1 MRNLVCLTVFLTSLL
16 IAASTSAAG
25 LVFGAKA
32 GPMQLD
38 ISTADDPLNAGVNI
52 GYEFDVGLGDL
63 GFEGEFT
70 TTVKEGEIGL
80 QKLNIDTA
88 GAYLTYRTPGIVY
101 LKGRAGYISWDADF
115 SVGEVDEDTSASY
128 GLGLGLNLKVIKLE
142 LEYTQIEED
151 IDFVSLGIQ
160 F

>member
-1 MRNLVCLTVFLTSLL
+1 MRNIVCVTVFLTSML

-38 ISTADDPLNAGVNI
+38 ISGADDPVNAGVNI
-52 GYEFDVGLGDL
+52 GYEFGVVFGDL

-70 TTVKEGEIGL
+70 TTVKEGEFGL

-101 LKGRAGYISWDADF
+101 LKGRAGYLSWDADF
-115 SVGEVDEDTSASY
+115 NVGAADDGTSASY
-128 GLGLGLNLKVIKLE
+128 GLGLGLNLTIFKLE
-142 LEYTQIEED
+142 VEYTQIDDACFEF
-151 IDFVSLGIQ
+151 FV
-160 F
+160 